1 MKRLYTTSATAIG
14 GRDGSAATST
24 GSLRINFSAPAE
36 LGDDVRQGNSPE
48 ELFAVAYAAC
58 FLDAIKLAAGRSG
71 TELAGDA
78 NVTASV
84 TVGENDTGRGLDLDV
99 ALAVDLP
106 GLQDEATCRLMKE
119 AHELCPYSK
128 ALHGN
133 VEVRLGIA

>member
-1 MKRLYTTSATAIG
+1 MNRLYTTLATAIG

-24 GSLRINFSAPAE
+24 DSLRINFSAPVE
-36 LGDDVRQGNSPE
+36 LGGDGRQGNSPE
-48 ELFAVAYAAC
+48 ELFAAAYAAC

-71 TELAGDA
+71 TKLAEDA
-78 NVTASV
+78 NVTARV
-84 TVGENDTGRGLDLDV
+84 AVGENAAGRGLDLDV

-106 GLQDEATCRLMKE
+106 GLQDEVTCRLMKE

>member
-24 GSLRINFSAPAE
+24 GSLRINFSAPGA
-36 LGDDVRQGNSPE
+36 LGGDDRHGNSPE
-48 ELFAVAYAAC
+48 ELFAAAYAAC
-58 FLDAIKLAAGRSG
+58 FLEAIKLAAGRSG

-78 NVTASV
+78 NVTASIG
-84 TVGENDTGRGLDLDV
+84 VGESDAGHGLALDV

-106 GLQDEATCRLMKE
+106 GLQDETTCRLMKE

-128 ALHGN
+128 ALNGN